1 MTPVDLDRRVVDRVH
16 LASLPGVVERLLQQC
31 HDLGGPLL
39 TGIRRTAE
47 AVVADMDG
55 PLRPLAALRMYAAF
69 GIVLGDD
76 PVATLQQSQE
86 AGVLSALALERPL
99 RFRVG
104 ALAGRRELTD
114 RLATGLGWA
123 NDPRDYDVNVEQ
135 ADRDLVA
142 QVGPLFRS
150 RRFPAMA
157 RMPASANP
165 VLAAMVVALAKV
177 RPADVVLDPFCGAAT
192 MLVETAA
199 SGVDAALVGS
209 DVDPAALAAATA
221 NLPLIPGGRLVR
233 ADAARLPVADG
244 AVDRVVTNMPF
255 GKRVGSHG
263 TNLTLYP
270 GFVAELGRVLRTDGR
285 AVLMTEEKT
294 LLGRSVE
301 ATRGLRMVR
310 EVKLATPGGELH
322 PSAFVV
328 ERTRAAVRRAARGS
342 RR

>member
-1 MTPVDLDRRVVDRVH
+1 VTPVDLDRRVADRVH

-31 HDLGGPLL
+31 HDLGAPLL
-39 TGIRRTAE
+39 TGIRRTAD
-47 AVVADMDG
+47 AVVADVEG
-55 PLRPLAALRMYAAF
+55 PLRPLAALRMYSAF
-69 GIVLGDD
+69 GIVLGED
-76 PVATLQQSQE
+76 PVASLQGSQE
-86 AGVLSALALERPL
+86 GGVLSALDLGRPL

-104 ALAGRRELTD
+104 ALPGRRELTE
-114 RLATGLGWA
+114 RLTTALGWG
-123 NDPRDYDVNVEQ
+123 NDPRDYDVNIEQ
-135 ADRDLVA
+135 AGRDLVA

-165 VLAAMVVALAKV
+165 VLAAMVVALAKI
-177 RPADVVLDPFCGAAT
+177 RAGDIVLDPFCGAAT
-192 MLVETAA
+192 MLVEAA
-199 SGVDAALVGS
+199 ATGVGTRLLGS
-209 DVDPAALAAATA
+209 DVDPVALAAATA
-221 NLPLIPGGRLVR
+221 NLPLMPGGRLVR
-233 ADAARLPVADG
+233 ADAARLPLADG
-244 AVDRVVTNMPF
+244 TVDRIVTNMPF

-270 GFVAELGRVLRTDGR
+270 GFAGELGRVLRTDGR
-285 AVLMTEEKT
+285 AVLMTEEKS

-301 ATRGLRMVR
+301 ATRGLRVVR

-328 ERTRAAVRRAARGS
+328 ERTRSAVRRAGRV